1 MLTDILI
8 ASTDDA
14 PQILSAT
21 PGSWPRLQFNSLDN
35 VALAGLWTAL
45 GATAEATDFE
55 GEKHLLAHTPEQW
68 VFEFPSDFVRRL
80 SALQPADI
88 KNVAA
93 LWATHDEIARMGA
106 SGPAIEPVVEAVS
119 GFARQAKGENKSL
132 LLFMSL

>member
-35 VALAGLWTAL
+35 MALAGLWAAL
-45 GATAEATDFE
+45 GATAEARDFE

-68 VFEFPSDFVRRL
+68 VFEFPQDFVRRL

-93 LWATHDEIARMGA
+93 VWATHDELARMGA
-106 SGPAIEPVVEAVS
+106 SGPAIEPVVDAVS
-119 GFARQAKGENKSL
+119 GFARQAVGESKSL